1 MPRTKPP
8 KIAFKFAE
16 ENRYSQRPRQC
27 TVDMDKKA
35 VSFRFIRWGN
45 KMTVKISREDF
56 DDFLTWYHMAHG
68 LEKAQD
74 SRGRLDTSDEV

>member
-1 MPRTKPP
+1 
-8 KIAFKFAE
+8 
-16 ENRYSQRPRQC
+16 
-27 TVDMDKKA
+27 MDKKA

-74 SRGRLDTSDEV
+74 SRGRLDTPDEV